1 MTPAIVG
8 IVVIAVLSALG
19 GMVIGGGFEVFSA
32 CGSRTGRVI
41 LSALVILFGLC
52 VLAIIAS
59 GTPKGHEAVSVTVE
73 ILTFAAAAY
82 IGGMGI
88 RALDL

>member
-8 IVVIAVLSALG
+8 ITVIAVLSALG
-19 GMVIGGGFEVFSA
+19 GMVIGGGFEAFQA
-32 CGSRTGRVI
+32 CGSKAGRVF

-59 GTPKGHEAVSVTVE
+59 RTPKGYEAASMTVE
-73 ILTFAAAAY
+73 ILTFTAAACF
-82 IGGMGI
+82 GGMKI

>member
-19 GMVIGGGFEVFSA
+19 GMVIGGGFEVFRA

-59 GTPKGHEAVSVTVE
+59 GTPNGHEAVSVTVE
-73 ILTFAAAAY
+73 ILTFAAAAC

-88 RALDL
+88 RGLDL